1 MSQRY
6 TFEKN
11 SSSRTDF
18 SRGWDD
24 STTTTT
30 TRDIKGLT
38 KNNSRDSLTSY
49 KQRNGQRGEFNTKNN
64 KESNFSDDWLASNR
78 SIPNGHR
85 SYANVGDND
94 EDDLSDLDSDDDV
107 DVEDD
112 IDDDDDEEDED
123 WVASDHDR
131 KRSNRTSR
139 TQITHSSRKT
149 TTNSSYSSH
158 RKTSSSH
165 GGDRS
170 QRRPGG
176 SLSRTSHYNS
186 SSGNTR
192 VAASS
197 NKTSSKSVGRPKNS
211 SRYQGGGGGG
221 GARTTAHTSASSRK
235 VNRRRREKVKT
246 TDENKNPQKS
256 FESSIPNE
264 LKKPRQC
271 FGPGCTRPAARPDTK
286 YCSNECG
293 RKLAIK
299 RLETLLPESCKTW
312 YPDLLTKDKNS
323 LYELSKLPDCMA
335 TLLDK
340 SRLEEIS
347 REQCTVHNRLVELE
361 MEHQKLTEL
370 ISRAQERKTGRE
382 NEQSLS
388 AVDQDT
394 EQVEQMESVIC
405 VTCSAEVS
413 MRHALKHMEKC
424 FQKMEGNTVFC
435 ANQKEQ
441 IIGTP
446 LFCDA
451 YDSQAKAYCKRL
463 RVVCEHYKEPKLP
476 ADTVCG
482 APLVRDVFIET
493 GEFCSVPHN
502 KCTKHFGWERLRR
515 AKIDLER
522 YRCLIQMDE
531 LMQEENRLQR
541 AISQRGGIL
550 GMLLHQTIDH
560 NPEKP
565 IPRPKKLIQNNSR
578 NNNAAA
584 PPAAAAADDD
594 DDHGD
599 DERYPIFMW

>member
-24 STTTTT
+24 STTTT
-30 TRDIKGLT
+30 RDIKGLT
-38 KNNSRDSLTSY
+38 KNNSRDSLMSY
-49 KQRNGQRGEFNTKNN
+49 KHRNGQRSEFNTKNN
-64 KESNFSDDWLASNR
+64 KESNFSYDWLSSNR

-85 SYANVGDND
+85 NYANLEDND
-94 EDDLSDLDSDDDV
+94 VDDLSDLDSDDDDV

-112 IDDDDDEEDED
+112 IDDDDDDEEDED
-123 WVASDHDR
+123 WVASDHDK
-131 KRSNRTSR
+131 KRSSRTSR
-139 TQITHSSRKT
+139 THITHSSRKT
-149 TTNSSYSSH
+149 TTSSHSSH
-158 RKTSSSH
+158 RKISSSH

-186 SSGNTR
+186 SSASTR
-192 VAASS
+192 VTASS
-197 NKTSSKSVGRPKNS
+197 NKTSSKSAGRPKNS

-221 GARTTAHTSASSRK
+221 GSARTTAHTSSRK

-246 TDENKNPQKS
+246 TDDNNKNPQKS

-264 LKKPRQC
+264 LKKPRQ
-271 FGPGCTRPAARPDTK
+271 PDTK

-312 YPDLLTKDKNS
+312 YPDLLTKDNNS
-323 LYELSKLPDCMA
+323 LYGLSKLPDCMA

-370 ISRAQERKTGRE
+370 ISRAQGRKTGRDK
-382 NEQSLS
+382 EQTLS

-394 EQVEQMESVIC
+394 EQVEQMESIIC

-493 GEFCSVPHN
+493 GEFCSIPHN

-565 IPRPKKLIQNNSR
+565 IPKPKKLIQNNSR

-584 PPAAAAADDD
+584 PAPAVAVDDD
-594 DDHGD
+594 DGHDA
-599 DERYPIFMW
+599 ESYPIFMW